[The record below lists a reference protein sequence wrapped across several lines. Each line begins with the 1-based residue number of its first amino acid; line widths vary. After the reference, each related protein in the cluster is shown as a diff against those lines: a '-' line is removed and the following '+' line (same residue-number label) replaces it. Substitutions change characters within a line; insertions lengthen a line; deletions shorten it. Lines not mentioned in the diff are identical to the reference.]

1 MVELVEALYAMAGL
15 LSAFPRFT
23 FLQLL
28 LVHDDGGGVA
38 VQADD

>member
-1 MVELVEALYAMAGL
+1 MVELVEALDCGPAC
-15 LSAFPRFT
+15 AFSRFP